1 MVLSQTIFPVPSE
14 FEIARPDCKFNI
26 YICEVTE
33 YSYESTS
40 NVVETNITINLL
52 LSSVRTEFY
61 IFGVLTN
68 QSSTITKIKALKIF
82 VSKLHFFNIEKIE

>member
-1 MVLSQTIFPVPSE
+1 MVLSQTICPVPSE

-52 LSSVRTEFY
+52 LSNVRTEFY

-68 QSSTITKIKALKIF
+68 QSSTITKIRVMIFFLKVRF
-82 VSKLHFFNIEKIE
+82 LTLKK

>member
-1 MVLSQTIFPVPSE
+1 MVLSQTVCPVPSE

-52 LSSVRTEFY
+52 LSNVRTEFY

-68 QSSTITKIKALKIF
+68 QSSTITKIRVMIF
-82 VSKLHFFNIEKIE
+82 FFKS

>member
-1 MVLSQTIFPVPSE
+1 MVLSQTVCPIPSE

-40 NVVETNITINLL
+40 DVVETNITINLL
-52 LSSVRTEFY
+52 LSNVRTEFY

-68 QSSTITKIKALKIF
+68 QSSTITKIRVMIF
-82 VSKLHFFNIEKIE
+82 FFKS